1 MSWIGCVD
9 TLSDTVICGWAA
21 NDEAF
26 DREVQVDVIAN
37 SRRVAT
43 LPCVEFRDDL
53 RAAGIGGGCKGF
65 TFNPGAYL
73 KPGRND
79 LQVRYAGTDVL
90 VSKGQGCWVKRREGV
105 TSWEQAFIA
114 ALEAYCEFR
123 PEDHI
128 CGIGAWAGELER
140 VLRKAQLPFRRFTR
154 LEVSPA
160 PADVRLPEKADI
172 AICWAYAKPSPEC
185 ARVVE
190 ALVQSNMN
198 ERGLLAFGFA
208 DTPASSRKIKAA
220 FTEYAPLVKYESLA
234 MAPNGARRMFAFA
247 QAGAAKQSG
256 NAGPVL
262 VHIHVPKCAGTSF
275 RVLLQRYLGP
285 RHVPLYVDDTYFV
298 YGEETLRNYLLQD
311 PEILGFSSHHVRSFP
326 RWVAGR
332 RMLYVT
338 FLRDPVE
345 QFVSYMTH
353 FKKLFLEITSR
364 SLLEAVPP
372 DVPQLTLREFARW
385 LLTQNRD
392 IPFRENHNVNFLARH
407 SSPAEPDRLA
417 AAKAALEEF
426 FFVGISERMEESVH
440 RLRTKAQ
447 AAGLNFPPDPVP
459 VENTSCEYR
468 DDVGWIHSGDEV
480 GWLLLRSVEKDRQLY
495 EWALARFNAS

>member
-9 TLSDTVICGWAA
+9 TLSDAVVCGWAA
-21 NDEAF
+21 DDAVF
-26 DREVQVDVIAN
+26 DRQVQVDLVVN
-37 SRRVAT
+37 SRLVAT
-43 LPCVEFRDDL
+43 LTCVEFREDL
-53 RAAGIGGGCKGF
+53 RAAGIGDGCKGF
-65 TFNPGAYL
+65 TFDPGAYL
-73 KPGRND
+73 IPGRND
-79 LQVRYAGTDVL
+79 LEVRYAGTDVP
-90 VSKGQGCWVKRREGV
+90 VSKGLGCWVKRRDGV
-105 TSWEQAFIA
+105 ATWEQAFIA
-114 ALEAYCEFR
+114 ALEAYHEFT

-140 VLRKAQLPFRRFTR
+140 ILRKAQLPFRKFTR
-154 LEVSPA
+154 LDVSQS
-160 PADVRLPEKADI
+160 PADVRLTEKADV
-172 AICWAYAKPSPEC
+172 AICWVYAKPSPEC

-190 ALVQSNMN
+190 TLRGDMN
-198 ERGLLAFGFA
+198 ERGLLVFGFA
-208 DTPASSRKIKAA
+208 DTADAPGKIKAA
-220 FTEYAPLVKYESLA
+220 FTEYVPLVKCESLT
-234 MAPNGARRMFAFA
+234 MAPGGARRMFAFA
-247 QAGAAKQSG
+247 QVGGVEPSGDAK
-256 NAGPVL
+256 PVL

-275 RVLLQRYLGP
+275 RVLLRRYFGP
-285 RHVPLYVDDTYFV
+285 RHVALYVDDTYFV

-345 QFVSYMTH
+345 QLVSYMTH
-353 FKKLFLEITSR
+353 FKKLFLAITSR

-385 LLTQNRD
+385 LLTQDRD

-407 SSPAEPDRLA
+407 SSPAAPDRLA

-426 FFVGISERMEESVH
+426 FFVGISERMEESVE
-440 RLRTKAQ
+440 RLRTQAQ
-447 AAGLNFPPDPVP
+447 AAGLGFPPDPVP
-459 VENTSCEYR
+459 LENTSCEYR
-468 DDVGWIHSGDEV
+468 DDLGWIHPGDEV
-480 GWLLLRSVEKDRQLY
+480 GSLLLRSVEKDRQLY